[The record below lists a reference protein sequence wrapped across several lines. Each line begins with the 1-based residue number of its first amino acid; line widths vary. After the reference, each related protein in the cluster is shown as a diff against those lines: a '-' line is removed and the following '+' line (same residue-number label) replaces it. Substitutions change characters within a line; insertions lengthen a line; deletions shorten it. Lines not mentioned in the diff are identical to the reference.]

1 MIGLLEIELLNSA
14 SHSLKDKRKDLTS
27 LIQKIHNEFNVSAAE
42 IEGQD
47 TWQRTKLA
55 VAVVSNDARHNSRV
69 LERIVERIRSRH
81 LEWQLLDFHIQEVF

>member
-42 IEGQD
+42 VEGQD

-55 VAVVSNDARHNSRV
+55 IAVVSNDARHNSQV
-69 LERIVERIRSRH
+69 LERVVERIRSRH
-81 LEWQLLDFHIQEVF
+81 LEWQLLDFHIKEVF